1 MALDL
6 YTFVSPK
13 GNIGIYDFAQENCEK
28 KLYFRLPIEETF
40 RLLLESIDIFVPM
53 DFPPS
58 LLGKRFF
65 GLLERSNVGGVCW
78 TKAQKLHLM
87 RHNLPTFGW

>member
-40 RLLLESIDIFVPM
+40 RLLLESIDIFVTSNGFSYFAWPEIFWPAEEVM
-53 DFPPS
+53 FS
-58 LLGKRFF
+58 W
-65 GLLERSNVGGVCW
+65 GLDQGPKV
-78 TKAQKLHLM
+78 A
-87 RHNLPTFGW
+87 PDAA